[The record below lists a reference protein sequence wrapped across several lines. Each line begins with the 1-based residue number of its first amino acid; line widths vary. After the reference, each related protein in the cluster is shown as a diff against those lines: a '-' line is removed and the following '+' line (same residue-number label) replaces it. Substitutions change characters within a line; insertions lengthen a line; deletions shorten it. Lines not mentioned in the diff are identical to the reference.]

1 MTLRDGQLARLL
13 VVDVETG
20 AERMVAESAVLHIE
34 APNWTPDGR
43 WLVVNAEGGLWR
55 LPAPAAEEP
64 DPDLPE
70 PAVDFQA
77 VDLGGET

>member
-43 WLVVNAEGGLWR
+43 WLTWIERADESDIWLVTLDE
-55 LPAPAAEEP
+55 PAP
-64 DPDLPE
+64 DPRGANEGSRP
-70 PAVDFQA
+70 
-77 VDLGGET
+77 